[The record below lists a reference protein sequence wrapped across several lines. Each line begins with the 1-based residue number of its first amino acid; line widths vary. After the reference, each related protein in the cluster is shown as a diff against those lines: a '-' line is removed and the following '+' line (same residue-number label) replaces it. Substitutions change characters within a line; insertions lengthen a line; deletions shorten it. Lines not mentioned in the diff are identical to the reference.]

1 MSRLHRD
8 WKTLNAYVD
17 GELTANE
24 AAAVARDI
32 AQDPPTAE
40 SAAALA
46 SLKSALLEQAEA
58 PEDFQLLPAGSNPK
72 KPAGWQALRWRAL
85 RWQAAHTAATA
96 AALVIFI
103 AVGALWHWSATN
115 AGDRNSP
122 AVAWHQEAAEIHRDW
137 VAKKSDERP
146 PSLDIPATAALTA
159 PELRIPDLSDSGLT
173 PILLE
178 PEAQLGGMT
187 GYRVG
192 YGGTRGCRISFFVL
206 QGDGGIPGHLTT
218 LKAGGPQVL
227 AWRHDQA
234 HYFLMAEGMA
244 ETRFGL
250 IARTLQ
256 NVTANWQPLSPEIR
270 TALQQNRQLSTPCTA

>member
-1 MSRLHRD
+1 MSRRPRD

-17 GELTANE
+17 GELTATE
-24 AAAVARDI
+24 AAAVARNI
-32 AQDPPTAE
+32 AQDAPTAE
-40 SAAALA
+40 TAAALA

-58 PEDFQLLPAGSNPK
+58 PTDFDFLPPAANGQ
-72 KPAGWQALRWRAL
+72 KPAFWQTGR
-85 RWQAAHTAATA
+85 TA
-96 AALVIFI
+96 AAAAVLVACMVAG
-103 AVGALWHWSATN
+103 AVWHWDTTRQETANLQIAS
-115 AGDRNSP
+115 
-122 AVAWHQEAAEIHRDW
+122 WHQEAAEIHRAW
-137 VAKKSDERP
+137 VAKRSDERP
-146 PSLDIPATAALTA
+146 PSLNIPATAALTA

-270 TALQQNRQLSTPCTA
+270 TALQQNRQSSTPCTA